1 LFPEDFAADRNGFVA
16 LHVDHGIATELEQPI
31 VIGRPF
37 LAILVQETC
46 CGGF

>member
-16 LHVDHGIATELEQPI
+16 PRADHGIATEPEQSIAI
-31 VIGRPF
+31 VRPF